1 MKNLFKLIY
10 LSIALSALFGC
21 EKEENGTAQNENF
34 KTVSVDDAI
43 GFLNLRTVK
52 KTNAN
57 SYLTNISTDVQQE
70 QITNTDEL
78 LTIVPAATIHQQ
90 HYSRILLLEIDG
102 EIQSVV
108 FSMTPDESPD
118 SEAYDGELLI
128 TDLDGSFIKG
138 YTVENGILQTEYL
151 GFPDVYGKAVTQ
163 KNDCTDCPYSVC
175 DFCDLEEVD
184 LGFVGGSSGLPQVNY
199 IVIGSIFDRGNSG
212 GYIDFGWNSGG
223 GGGGSSSPN
232 ITPYQGFLNS
242 LTLAQRNFLT
252 ANTPLKINIQ
262 NFFSENGHN
271 EATESFVTDII
282 IYLMGNPNIDM
293 SLINSELLSSL
304 SNYQV
309 DPPTE
314 NNEITNM
321 SDFLDC
327 IDPSQNATLTIYAD
341 QPISGSNLPI
351 SSSGDVGHA
360 FVSISQNGNTVVFGF
375 YPQQRAKAFLV
386 ADGSIHNNQGD
397 SYDASMTMDISASIL
412 DDIINFVST
421 IPSTYNINVYNCT
434 DYVIDIS
441 NFTSHGL
448 PNCWAFYPG
457 GGGSSPSVLGEY
469 IRNLPESN
477 QYTTNT
483 EPSNAPIQSG
493 DCN

>member
-262 NFFSENGHN
+262 NFFSENGHS

-282 IYLMGNPNIDM
+282 IYLMGNPNS
-293 SLINSELLSSL
+293 SLEFNINLDPNNALHFDSFEEAEDYFDSLSSSNYTHISSVFEIGSVRRDVHSLEFNNFPQANIVTSIKAMIPDDNNALECLNILNVRSELEGNNTLFDWTQLDSE
-304 SNYQV
+304 
-309 DPPTE
+309 DP
-314 NNEITNM
+314 N
-321 SDFLDC
+321 D
-327 IDPSQNATLTIYAD
+327 
-341 QPISGSNLPI
+341 
-351 SSSGDVGHA
+351 SSGPVIEINESTDSVKISVEGEMLVGLNIGGYPLRSRHL
-360 FVSISQNGNTVVFGF
+360 ITVV
-375 YPQQRAKAFLV
+375 
-386 ADGSIHNNQGD
+386 I
-397 SYDASMTMDISASIL
+397 
-412 DDIINFVST
+412 
-421 IPSTYNINVYNCT
+421 TYNYSTAQINE
-434 DYVIDIS
+434 DY
-441 NFTSHGL
+441 
-448 PNCWAFYPG
+448 CYWY
-457 GGGSSPSVLGEY
+457 
-469 IRNLPESN
+469 
-477 QYTTNT
+477 YTN
-483 EPSNAPIQSG
+483 
-493 DCN
+493 